1 MLSEA
6 LQRNAKREA
15 GTFKHLWIFCL
26 VRWEEI
32 PEILRSAQDDDLVT
46 GRWRFESRPFPQV

>member
-1 MLSEA
+1 MRSMRPGVQTL
-6 LQRNAKREA
+6 LD
-15 GTFKHLWIFCL
+15 FCL
-26 VRWEEI
+26 VSWEEI